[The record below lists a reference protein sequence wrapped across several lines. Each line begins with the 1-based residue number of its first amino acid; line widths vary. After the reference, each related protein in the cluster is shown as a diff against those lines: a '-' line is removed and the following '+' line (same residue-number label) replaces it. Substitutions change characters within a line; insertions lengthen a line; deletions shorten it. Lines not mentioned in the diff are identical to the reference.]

1 MAQLKEN
8 QAKEMNAIHE
18 QQKIDKKL
26 EEENKNAN
34 NRLYDMLPVSYSF
47 VCKSL
52 VANLFCRDSWLMP

>member
-1 MAQLKEN
+1 MVLLEEN

-34 NRLYDMLPVSYSF
+34 NRLYDMLPVSQ
-47 VCKSL
+47 
-52 VANLFCRDSWLMP
+52 